1 MALVLEIEHLTGVA
15 RAARGPDSGAPDWP
29 PQPDRIFSALVATWA
44 AREQQLQEKAALEW
58 LEAQEPPL
66 VQASSFTE
74 RTAPVSFVPPND
86 RKGGILPARRR
97 RQPRRFPSA
106 RPHDPVVRLIWREEP
121 EDPILAALNDLAMD
135 TAYVGHSASLTRC
148 WFRAGQAELT
158 EALPARRRVYRGRMA
173 ELIADFDRGVR
184 PSPGAPVKPVPVV
197 ESVPH
202 SVFSPDWLILRHDTA
217 SFMPDVRAGAL
228 VAKAIRDALLSGYT
242 KAGLPIPE
250 WVSGHTPDKTPT
262 RLPHLAFVPLPH
274 VGFPYADGH
283 VTGFALVPPHGKD
296 LLKEQD
302 FLAGLRAVI
311 KPDADGHYLSAY
323 FHGLPD
329 IRLRPVTEPTLM
341 AQNPALYTKP
351 AQTFAT
357 VTPIVLDRRPELDGR
372 ERVDEIKALIGK
384 SCVNIGLPEPE
395 IVIPDK
401 HSAFEGA
408 ASARPSG
415 KAPAWM
421 NWRLP
426 PSLANRP
433 MTHAVLRFPEKVEG
447 PVMLGAG
454 RFVGLGLCRP
464 LPESKT

>member
-29 PQPDRIFSALVATWA
+29 PQPDRVFSALVATWA
-44 AREQQLQEKAALEW
+44 MHDKQPREKVALEW

-66 VQASSFTE
+66 IQASSFAE

-106 RPHDPVVRLIWREEP
+106 RPHDPLVRLMWRQEP
-121 EDPILAALNDLAMD
+121 EAAVLAALNDLAMD

-148 WFRAGQAELT
+148 WFRTEQAELT
-158 EALPARRRVYRGRMA
+158 EARPARRRVYRGRMA

-184 PSPGAPVKPVPVV
+184 PSPGAPVKPEPRI
-197 ESVPH
+197 EQTPKT
-202 SVFSPDWLILRHDTA
+202 VFSPDWLILRHDTD
-217 SFMPDVRAGAL
+217 SFMPDIRASAL
-228 VAKAIRDALLSGYT
+228 VAKAIRDAVLSGYG
-242 KAGLPIPE
+242 AADLPIPE
-250 WVSGHTPDKTPT
+250 WISGHTPDKTPT

-283 VTGFALVPPHGKD
+283 VTGFALVPPRDRD
-296 LLKEQD
+296 LLKEAE
-302 FLAGLRAVI
+302 FLAALRAI
-311 KPDADGHYLSAY
+311 MKPDSEGHYLNAY

-329 IRLRPVTEPTLM
+329 IRLRPVTEAVLA
-341 AQNPALYTKP
+341 AQNPTLYTRQ
-351 AQTFAT
+351 ARVFAT
-357 VTPIVLDRRPELDGR
+357 VTPIVLDRRPEQDGR
-372 ERVDEIKALIGK
+372 ERIDEIKALIRR
-384 SCVNIGLPEPE
+384 SCINVGLPEPE
-395 IVIPDK
+395 VVVPDK

-426 PSLANRP
+426 PSLNGRP
-433 MTHAVLRFPEKVEG
+433 MSHAVLRFAEKVEG

-464 LPESKT
+464 LPEGKA